1 MELRLIRARTLRGWA
16 VKSSCP
22 LPGTGPPA
30 PTVRLYDTRGSLDK
44 QGLILGGHAPLQPR
58 RSRRRAF
65 RSAPTPICVRRAR
78 AGHGSCGTS
87 HLACASTAVPLEKIP
102 HELQQLLEQH
112 EVYPCVGTLVKLA

>member
-1 MELRLIRARTLRGWA
+1 M
-16 VKSSCP
+16 
-22 LPGTGPPA
+22 
-30 PTVRLYDTRGSLDK
+30 DK
-44 QGLILGGHAPLQPR
+44 QGLILGAMHAPLQAAH